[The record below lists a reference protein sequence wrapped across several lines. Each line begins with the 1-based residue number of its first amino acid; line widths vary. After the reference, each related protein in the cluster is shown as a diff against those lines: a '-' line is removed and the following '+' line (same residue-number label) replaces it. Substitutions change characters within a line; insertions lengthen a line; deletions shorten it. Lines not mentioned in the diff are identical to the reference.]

1 MCQVLARARKESETL
16 PKARMAALRLMCIEY
31 CIGIV
36 GKLERISN
44 TVALSV
50 TANAILFWKD
60 MFEIKP

>member
-1 MCQVLARARKESETL
+1 
-16 PKARMAALRLMCIEY
+16 MAALRLMCIEY